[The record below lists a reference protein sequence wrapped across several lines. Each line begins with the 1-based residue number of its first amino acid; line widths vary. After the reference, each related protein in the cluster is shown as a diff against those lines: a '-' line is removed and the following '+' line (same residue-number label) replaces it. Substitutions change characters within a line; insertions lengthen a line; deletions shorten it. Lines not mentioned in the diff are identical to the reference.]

1 MENSMRDRASMVVPS
16 GVPDYLKFKSKR
28 VQTAILAKNKVR
40 DDILCTANVTAPT
53 ILKGRFSSTNF
64 IDPQSVRLVF
74 TMTTSANA
82 PAFKFHNDAGANAI
96 IKSLRVTSGSTPVEF
111 IANYN
116 LLMTMLYSVSV
127 SQDWKKTLGWVEGFG
142 TDIQAGTGDYG
153 ISCPDYTHM
162 TTTPINFALPIHS
175 GLFSMNERLIPNSS
189 LNLIL
194 DIELAGA
201 RSVFTSTAGDQTYV
215 LNNVALEYD
224 EYVVSEAYSAVYQ
237 QALLN
242 LITFDYTTFSNIN
255 IALATGNTINTIT
268 TDSQKQLRSIYTIVR
283 DSGTPSGEDFKNQT
297 DLESIAG
304 AQMGEFQYRIGTQM
318 MPLYKVKNLQEAFIM
333 TLDSFNRANI
343 KRDDYPLT
351 FAKYNGTI
359 GRRFFVGVDVEKSKT
374 SSSEF
379 YSGVNT
385 NSLQLQFTMTIKDTA
400 ASVAAAGSKDLA
412 ALTIANGAN
421 GYTVDHFLLH
431 DRILTIGGSQIIVDY

>member
-1 MENSMRDRASMVVPS
+1 MRDRASMVVPS

-142 TDIQAGTGDYG
+142 TDIQAGTDEYNVT
-153 ISCPDYTHM
+153 CPDYTHM
-162 TTTPINFALPIHS
+162 TAAGSVNFALPIHS

-201 RSVFTSTAGDQTYV
+201 RSVFTSTAGNETYV

-283 DSGTPSGEDFKNQT
+283 DSAAIATSINQT

-304 AQMGEFQYRIGTQM
+304 SKMSEFQYRIGTQM

-351 FAKYNGTI
+351 YSKYNGNF

-385 NSLQLQFTMTIKDTA
+385 NALQLQFTMTLNA
-400 ASVAAAGSKDLA
+400 VAPLDCIAGSLN
-412 ALTIANGAN
+412 LTPGTTQVANGA
-421 GYTVDHFLLH
+421 GGFTVDHFLLH

>member
-1 MENSMRDRASMVVPS
+1 MENSMRDRANMVVPS
-16 GVPDYLKFKSKR
+16 GIPDYLKFKSKR
-28 VQTAILAKNKVR
+28 VQTAVLAKNKVR
-40 DDILCTANVTAPT
+40 DDILCTANVTSGA
-53 ILKGRFSSTNF
+53 ILKGRFSSQNF

-74 TMTTSANA
+74 TMTTSADV

-96 IKSLRVTSGSTPVEF
+96 IKSLRVTSGSTAVEW
-111 IANYN
+111 IQNYN
-116 LLMTMLYSVSV
+116 LLMTMLYAVSV
-127 SQDWKKTLGWVEGFG
+127 SNDWKKTLGWVEGFG
-142 TDIQAGTGDYG
+142 TDINAGTGDYG
-153 ISCPDYTHM
+153 LNCPDYAHM
-162 TTTPINFALPIHS
+162 TGAGSVNFALPIHS

-189 LNLIL
+189 LNLVL
-194 DIELAGA
+194 DIELAGP

-255 IALATGNTINTIT
+255 IALATGTTINTIT

-283 DSGTPSGEDFKNQT
+283 DSGAVAASINQT
-297 DLESIAG
+297 DLDSIAG
-304 AQMGEFQYRIGTQM
+304 SKMSDFQYRIGSQM
-318 MPLYKVKNLQEAFIM
+318 VPLYKVKNLQEAFIM

-351 FAKYNGTI
+351 FSKYNGNF
-359 GRRFFVGVDVEKSKT
+359 GRRFFVGVDLEKSKT

-379 YSGVNT
+379 YAGLNT
-385 NSLQLQFTMTIKDTA
+385 NALQLQFTMTLTGTG
-400 ASVAAAGSKDLA
+400 ASVSAAGSIDA
-412 ALTIANGAN
+412 GAGTIANG
-421 GYTVDHFLLH
+421 GGGFTVDHFLLH
-431 DRILTIGGSQIIVDY
+431 DRILTIGGGQIIVDY